1 MGHHWSLGLKSQT
14 PSAFS
19 NVKYDFKPFTIM
31 IMFSGR
37 SNTTITEHCVWSHD
51 GHVVTKNDSHLNL
64 IAMSLL
70 QTCSYVTEQMQSTV
84 SIDVNKFLESFSIK
98 DDTRGEI
105 HPPFWIAGEDD
116 SVTISPTTTLNP
128 NSQSGSLTPSSKP
141 FTMEDYSRCRRAEA
155 IRWINLQEKRAS
167 IMARLQ
173 PAKPEEYQERRD
185 AVNSASGPLR
195 RKGIKSH
202 LSSDSSQT

>member
-1 MGHHWSLGLKSQT
+1 
-14 PSAFS
+14 
-19 NVKYDFKPFTIM
+19 M

-37 SNTTITEHCVWSHD
+37 SNTTITEHCVWSH
-51 GHVVTKNDSHLNL
+51 VVTKDDSHLNL

-70 QTCSYVTEQMQSTV
+70 QICSYVTEQMQSMV

-98 DDTRGEI
+98 DDRGEI

-116 SVTISPTTTLNP
+116 YVTFSPTTTLIP
-128 NSQSGSLTPSSKP
+128 NSQSSSPTSSSKP

-167 IMARLQ
+167 IMARLR